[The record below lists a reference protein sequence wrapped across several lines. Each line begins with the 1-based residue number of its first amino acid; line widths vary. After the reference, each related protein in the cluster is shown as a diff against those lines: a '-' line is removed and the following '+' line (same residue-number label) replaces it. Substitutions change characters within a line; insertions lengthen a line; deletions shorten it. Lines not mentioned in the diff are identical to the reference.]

1 MQQLLLMT
9 APNAAANVK
18 GLSDSNKA
26 GIFPADDLSG
36 GMDYISFLK
45 NNIRWLMAGALLT
58 LASTFGQ
65 TYFIALFG
73 AQIREAFSLTHGGFG
88 LVYMLA
94 TLASAVTLVWLGQ
107 LADVMRLKTLGLATI
122 AGLTLAAFSM
132 GFATSWIWL
141 AITIYMLRL
150 FGQGMMSHVA
160 MTAMARWFNSHRGR
174 ALSVASL
181 GHAVGE
187 AILPGLAV
195 VALLYV
201 GWRET
206 WMLAAGILGLVIAPV
221 FYFLTMKERAVGA
234 VAPDANAL
242 DDVVH
247 WKRRQVLRDWLF
259 YALLPGTLAS
269 SFIVTVM
276 FFHQAYLVEIKGWSM
291 AVWGGFYPFFA
302 VSATVFSL
310 VTGWAV
316 DRWSARQLLP
326 VYLLPLGLALVIFAF
341 GQSQATGLAGMIAI
355 GASVGASQ
363 TLASAMWA
371 ELYGTAHLGSI
382 KALTA
387 AGAVLASAIGPGLTG
402 YLLDIDIALED
413 ILIVMAVYCVVV
425 SAVFL
430 VLQPALMADRRPPV
444 N

>member
-1 MQQLLLMT
+1 MT
-9 APNAAANVK
+9 GHHGAGCVK
-18 GLSDSNKA
+18 EHSETIKA
-26 GIFPADDLSG
+26 GVFHTDDLSG
-36 GMDYISFLK
+36 SMDYISFLK
-45 NNIRWLMAGALLT
+45 TNLRWLLAGALLT

-73 AQIREAFSLTHGGFG
+73 SQIREAFSLSHGSFG

-107 LADVMRLKTLGLATI
+107 LADLMRLKTLGLATI
-122 AGLTLAAFSM
+122 AGLTVAAFSM
-132 GFATSWIWL
+132 GFASSWIWL
-141 AITIYMLRL
+141 AVTIYLLRL
-150 FGQGMMSHVA
+150 FGQGMMSHLA

-195 VALLYV
+195 VAMLYV

-206 WMLAAGILGLVIAPV
+206 WMLAAGILALVIAPV
-221 FYFLTMKERAVGA
+221 FYFLTKKERAVGA
-234 VAPDANAL
+234 VASKTSQL
-242 DDVVH
+242 DGVLH
-247 WKRRQVLRDWLF
+247 WKRRQVLHDWLF

-269 SFIVTVM
+269 SFIVTVV
-276 FFHQAYLVEIKGWSM
+276 FFHQAFLVETKGWSM
-291 AVWGGFYPFFA
+291 AIWGSFYPFFA
-302 VSATVFSL
+302 ASATVISL
-310 VTGWAV
+310 VVGWAV

-326 VYLLPLGLALVIFAF
+326 VYLLPLGLALTIFAF

-363 TLASAMWA
+363 TLGSAMWA
-371 ELYGTAHLGSI
+371 ELYGTLHLGSI

-402 YLLDIDIALED
+402 YLMDNAITLES
-413 ILIVMAVYCVVV
+413 ILIAMAIYCVAI
-425 SAVFL
+425 SGVFL
-430 VLQPALMADRRPPV
+430 GLQPVLMDTRQPSAHRPE
-444 N
+444 NT

>member
-1 MQQLLLMT
+1 MT
-9 APNAAANVK
+9 GRHGGARVTIAT
-18 GLSDSNKA
+18 DTNKA
-26 GIFPADDLSG
+26 GVFSADNLCGS
-36 GMDYISFLK
+36 MDYIRFLK
-45 NNIRWLMAGALLT
+45 NNLRWLMAGALLT

-73 AQIREAFSLTHGGFG
+73 SQIREAFSLTHGGFG
-88 LVYMLA
+88 FVYMIA

-122 AGLTLAAFSM
+122 AGLTVAAFSM

-141 AITIYMLRL
+141 AISLYLLRL

-206 WMLAAGILGLVIAPV
+206 WLLAAGILALVIAPV
-221 FYFLTMKERAVGA
+221 FFFLTRKERAIGKVAGDAENSDDGA
-234 VAPDANAL
+234 
-242 DDVVH
+242 H
-247 WKRRQVLRDWLF
+247 WQRRQVLRDWLF
-259 YALLPGTLAS
+259 YAMLPGTLAS
-269 SFIVTVM
+269 SFIVTVV
-276 FFHQAYLVEIKGWSM
+276 FFHQAYLVETKGWSM

-302 VSATVFSL
+302 VAATVVAL
-310 VTGWAV
+310 AVGWAV
-316 DRWSARQLLP
+316 DRWSARQLLS
-326 VYLLPLGLALVIFAF
+326 VYLLPLALAVVIFAY
-341 GQSQATGLAGMIAI
+341 GQNQAAGLAGMIAI
-355 GASVGASQ
+355 GGSVGAAQ
-363 TLASAMWA
+363 TLSSAVWA

-387 AGAVLASAIGPGLTG
+387 AGGVLASAIGPGLTG
-402 YLLDIDIALED
+402 YLLDIGVSLES
-413 ILIVMAVYCVVV
+413 IFVAMAVYCVVM
-425 SAVFL
+425 SALFL
-430 VLQPALMADRRPPV
+430 LLQPILMSERKPGS